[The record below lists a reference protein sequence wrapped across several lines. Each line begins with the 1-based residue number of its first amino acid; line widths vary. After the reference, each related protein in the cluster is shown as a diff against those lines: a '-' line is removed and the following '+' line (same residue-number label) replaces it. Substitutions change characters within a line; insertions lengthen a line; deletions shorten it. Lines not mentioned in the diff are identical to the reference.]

1 MQMSPLRLRI
11 TYNGLRPGTPPTLF
25 RKVAVV
31 VAAVLVTGV
40 ALLFSVVLLAVLLA
54 VGVVA
59 GGYVWWRTRALRNQL
74 REQVEATLARARA
87 TSAPQDQADVIEGE
101 FSRMGRPADELPSHQ
116 SHDDAVR

>member
-1 MQMSPLRLRI
+1 MQMSPVRLRI
-11 TYNGLRPGTPPTLF
+11 TYNGQRPGTPPTLF

-31 VAAVLVTGV
+31 VAAVLVIGV
-40 ALLFSVVLLAVLLA
+40 ALLFSVVLLAVLLT

-59 GGYVWWRTRALRNQL
+59 GGYVWWRTRALRKQL
-74 REQVEATLARARA
+74 REQVEAMLARARA

-101 FSRMGRPADELPSHQ
+101 FSRMGRPADELPSWQ